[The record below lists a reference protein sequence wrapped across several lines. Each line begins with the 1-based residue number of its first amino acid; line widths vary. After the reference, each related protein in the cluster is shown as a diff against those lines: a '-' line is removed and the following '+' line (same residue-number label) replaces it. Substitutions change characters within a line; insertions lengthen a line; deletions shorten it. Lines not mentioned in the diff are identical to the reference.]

1 MKHDKGPRVVVS
13 AIIRN
18 EGKLLLTKEILED
31 GKEYWIFPGGGV
43 KFGESLEEAVK
54 REINEELGI
63 EIEIEKLLGFK
74 ESIHTNH
81 NYHSVI
87 FFFLVKPRGNFTI
100 NDGKI
105 LGASYFSLEEAKD
118 LNLVESAR
126 WALEKLNESII

>member
-1 MKHDKGPRVVVS
+1 MEHEKGPRVVVS

-18 EGKLLLTKEILED
+18 ERKFLLTKETLED

-54 REINEELGI
+54 REVKEELGI

-87 FFFLVKPRGNFTI
+87 FFFLAKPRGNFTI
-100 NDGKI
+100 NDEKI
-105 LGASYFSLEEAKD
+105 LDARYFSLEETKN

-126 WALEKLNESII
+126 WVLEKLNEPRI